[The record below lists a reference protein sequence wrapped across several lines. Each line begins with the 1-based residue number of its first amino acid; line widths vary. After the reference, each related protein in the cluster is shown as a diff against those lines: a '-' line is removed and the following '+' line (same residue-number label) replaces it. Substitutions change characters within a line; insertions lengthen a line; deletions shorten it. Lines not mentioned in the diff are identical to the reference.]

1 MAWTAPRT
9 LGADPDKSGHDA
21 LVGSECLQH
30 IKGKTAYVSGAA
42 SGIGFGVASA
52 LAQAGANIA
61 MVDIREDALAE
72 ARARLHN
79 LGAHVETFV
88 SDVSDAAMLEETG
101 AAIEAKFG
109 PIHIVCNNA
118 GVSMLGV
125 RLEEIP
131 RSDWDWVI
139 DVNIKGVINGIR
151 TFVPRVRRHGE
162 GGHIVNTASIAGL
175 QVNPNFRTGAYAM
188 TKYAVVALSE
198 ALEQELAG
206 SGIGVSVLCPAAV
219 DTGIHLSARARP
231 DRLGGP
237 FTREA
242 DHFMGDLIKQGL
254 HPEQVGGR
262 VVQAIRDGEFYIL
275 THSSPR
281 EWVERRFARIM
292 AAFDRA
298 EAFEKSLGIEPWRLD
313 MARIPP
319 AD

>member
-1 MAWTAPRT
+1 MAALHARHAGTA
-9 LGADPDKSGHDA
+9 LGSKRVRD
-21 LVGSECLQH
+21 

-42 SGIGFGVASA
+42 SGIGFGMASA

-61 MVDIREDALAE
+61 MVDVRADALAD

-79 LGAHVETFV
+79 LGGQVEAFV
-88 SDVSDAAMLEETG
+88 SDVSDATLLEETA
-101 AAIEAKFG
+101 AAIEDRFG

-125 RLEEIP
+125 RLDEIP

-139 DVNIKGVINGIR
+139 DVNINGVINGIR
-151 TFVPRVRRHGE
+151 AFVPRMRRHGE
-162 GGHIVNTASIAGL
+162 DGHIVNTASIAGL

-198 ALEQELAG
+198 ALEQELAE
-206 SGIGVSVLCPAAV
+206 SKIGVSVLCPAAV

-231 DRLGGP
+231 ERLGGP
-237 FTREA
+237 FTRSA
-242 DHFMGDLIKQGL
+242 DHFMGDLIKDGL
-254 HPEQVGGR
+254 RPEQVGER

-281 EWVERRFARIM
+281 EWVERRFKRIM
-292 AAFDRA
+292 QAFDRA
-298 EAFEKSLGIEPWRLD
+298 EQFERNLGIESWRLD
-313 MARIPP
+313 TARVPP
-319 AD
+319 SAKD

>member
-1 MAWTAPRT
+1 
-9 LGADPDKSGHDA
+9 
-21 LVGSECLQH
+21 LQD
-30 IKGKTAYVSGAA
+30 IKGKTAFVSGAA

-52 LAQAGANIA
+52 LAQAGANVA
-61 MVDIREDALAE
+61 MVDIRAEALEE
-72 ARARLHN
+72 ARARVHN
-79 LGAHVETFV
+79 LGAHVETYV
-88 SDVSDAAMLEETG
+88 SDVSDAALLEETA
-101 AAIEAKFG
+101 AAIEAQFG
-109 PIHIVCNNA
+109 AIHIVCNNA

-125 RLEEIP
+125 RLEDIP

-139 DVNIKGVINGIR
+139 DVNIKGVINGLR
-151 TFVPRVRRHGE
+151 TFVPRMRRHGE

-231 DRLGGP
+231 SRFGGP
-237 FTREA
+237 FTRDA

-254 HPEQVGGR
+254 RPEQVGAR
-262 VVQAIRDGEFYIL
+262 VVQAIRDDEFYIL

-281 EWVERRFARIM
+281 AWVERRFARIM

-298 EAFEKSLGIEPWRLD
+298 EAFERNLGIKPWQLD
-313 MARIPP
+313 MTRLPSAE
-319 AD
+319 

>member
-1 MAWTAPRT
+1 MQ
-9 LGADPDKSGHDA
+9 D
-21 LVGSECLQH
+21 

-52 LAQAGANIA
+52 LAQAGANVA
-61 MVDIREDALAE
+61 MVDIRAEALEE
-72 ARARLHN
+72 ARARVHN
-79 LGAHVETFV
+79 LGAHVETYV
-88 SDVSDAAMLEETG
+88 SDVSDAALLEETA
-101 AAIEAKFG
+101 AAIEAQFG
-109 PIHIVCNNA
+109 AIHIVCNNA

-151 TFVPRVRRHGE
+151 TFVPRMRRHGE
-162 GGHIVNTASIAGL
+162 SGHIVNTASIAGL

-231 DRLGGP
+231 SRFGGP
-237 FTREA
+237 FTRDA
-242 DHFMGDLIKQGL
+242 DHFMGDLINKDCGPSRSV
-254 HPEQVGGR
+254 H
-262 VVQAIRDGEFYIL
+262 A
-275 THSSPR
+275 SC
-281 EWVERRFARIM
+281 RRSVM
-292 AAFDRA
+292 TN
-298 EAFEKSLGIEPWRLD
+298 STS
-313 MARIPP
+313 
-319 AD
+319 

>member
-1 MAWTAPRT
+1 MQ
-9 LGADPDKSGHDA
+9 D
-21 LVGSECLQH
+21 

-52 LAQAGANIA
+52 LAQAGANVA
-61 MVDIREDALAE
+61 MVDIRAEALEE
-72 ARARLHN
+72 ARARVHN
-79 LGAHVETFV
+79 LGAHVETYV
-88 SDVSDAAMLEETG
+88 SDVSDAALLEETA
-101 AAIEAKFG
+101 AAIEAQFG

-151 TFVPRVRRHGE
+151 TFVPRMRRHGE
-162 GGHIVNTASIAGL
+162 SGYIVNTASIAGL
-175 QVNPNFRTGAYAM
+175 QVNPNFRTGASAM

-231 DRLGGP
+231 SRFGGP
-237 FTREA
+237 FTRDA

-254 HPEQVGGR
+254 RPEQVGAR
-262 VVQAIRDGEFYIL
+262 VVQAIRDDEFYIL

-281 EWVERRFARIM
+281 AWVERRFARIM

-298 EAFEKSLGIEPWRLD
+298 EAFERNLGIKPWQLD
-313 MARIPP
+313 MTRLPSAE
-319 AD
+319 

>member
-1 MAWTAPRT
+1 MLAAYQRKDR
-9 LGADPDKSGHDA
+9 LRFGRRIGHR
-21 LVGSECLQH
+21 LRSC
-30 IKGKTAYVSGAA
+30 
-42 SGIGFGVASA
+42 IG
-52 LAQAGANIA
+52 
-61 MVDIREDALAE
+61 EDALAE

-131 RSDWDWVI
+131 RTDWDWVI

-254 HPEQVGGR
+254 HPEQVGGARRAGDPRRRILYLDSFQPAR
-262 VVQAIRDGEFYIL
+262 VGRTAL
-275 THSSPR
+275 CTHHGRVRPGR
-281 EWVERRFARIM
+281 GV
-292 AAFDRA
+292 
-298 EAFEKSLGIEPWRLD
+298 
-313 MARIPP
+313 
-319 AD
+319 

>member
-1 MAWTAPRT
+1 MQ
-9 LGADPDKSGHDA
+9 D
-21 LVGSECLQH
+21 

-52 LAQAGANIA
+52 LAQAGANVA
-61 MVDIREDALAE
+61 MVDIRAEALEE
-72 ARARLHN
+72 ARARVHN
-79 LGAHVETFV
+79 LGAHVETYV
-88 SDVSDAAMLEETG
+88 SDVSDAALLEETA
-101 AAIEAKFG
+101 AAIEAQFG
-109 PIHIVCNNA
+109 AIHIVCNNA

-139 DVNIKGVINGIR
+139 DVNIKGVINGLR
-151 TFVPRVRRHGE
+151 TFVPRMRRHGE

-231 DRLGGP
+231 SRFGGP
-237 FTREA
+237 FTRDA

-254 HPEQVGGR
+254 RPEQVGAR
-262 VVQAIRDGEFYIL
+262 VVQAIRDDEFYIL

-281 EWVERRFARIM
+281 AWVERRFARVM

-298 EAFEKSLGIEPWRLD
+298 EAFERSLGIKPWQLD
-313 MARIPP
+313 ITQLPSAE
-319 AD
+319 

>member
-1 MAWTAPRT
+1 
-9 LGADPDKSGHDA
+9 
-21 LVGSECLQH
+21 
-30 IKGKTAYVSGAA
+30 
-42 SGIGFGVASA
+42 
-52 LAQAGANIA
+52 
-61 MVDIREDALAE
+61 MVDIRVDALAD

-79 LGAHVETFV
+79 LGAQVETFV
-88 SDVSDAAMLEETG
+88 ADVSDAALLEETA
-101 AAIEAKFG
+101 AAIDKAFG

-125 RLEEIP
+125 PLEEIP

-139 DVNIKGVINGIR
+139 DVNINGVINGIR
-151 TFVPRVRRHGE
+151 TFVPRMRRHGE

-175 QVNPNFRTGAYAM
+175 QVNPNFKTGAYAM

-231 DRLGGP
+231 QRLGGP
-237 FTREA
+237 FTRSS
-242 DHFMGDLIKQGL
+242 DHFMGELIREGL
-254 HPEQVGGR
+254 RPEQVGAR

-275 THSSPR
+275 THSTPR
-281 EWVERRFARIM
+281 EWVERRFKRIM

-298 EAFEKSLGIEPWRLD
+298 EAFEKKLGITPWRLD
-313 MARIPP
+313 LTRMPSGE
-319 AD
+319 

>member
-1 MAWTAPRT
+1 
-9 LGADPDKSGHDA
+9 
-21 LVGSECLQH
+21 LQD

-52 LAQAGANIA
+52 LAQAGANVA
-61 MVDIREDALAE
+61 MVDIRAEALEE
-72 ARARLHN
+72 ARARVHN
-79 LGAHVETFV
+79 LGAHVETYV
-88 SDVSDAAMLEETG
+88 SDVSDAALLEETA
-101 AAIEAKFG
+101 AAIEAQFG
-109 PIHIVCNNA
+109 AIHIVCNNA

-151 TFVPRVRRHGE
+151 TFVPRMRRHGE
-162 GGHIVNTASIAGL
+162 SGHIVNTASIAGL
-175 QVNPNFRTGAYAM
+175 QVNPNFRTGASAM

-206 SGIGVSVLCPAAV
+206 SEIGVSVLCPAAV

-231 DRLGGP
+231 SRFGGP
-237 FTREA
+237 FTRDA

-254 HPEQVGGR
+254 RPEQVGAR
-262 VVQAIRDGEFYIL
+262 VVQAIRDDEFYIL

-281 EWVERRFARIM
+281 AWVERRFARIM

-298 EAFEKSLGIEPWRLD
+298 EAFERSLGIKPWQLD
-313 MARIPP
+313 MTRLPSTE
-319 AD
+319 

>member
-131 RSDWDWVI
+131 RTDWDWVI

-254 HPEQVGGR
+254 HPEQVGGARRAGDPRRRILYIDSFQPAR
-262 VVQAIRDGEFYIL
+262 VGRTAL
-275 THSSPR
+275 CTHHGRVRPGR
-281 EWVERRFARIM
+281 GV
-292 AAFDRA
+292 
-298 EAFEKSLGIEPWRLD
+298 
-313 MARIPP
+313 
-319 AD
+319 